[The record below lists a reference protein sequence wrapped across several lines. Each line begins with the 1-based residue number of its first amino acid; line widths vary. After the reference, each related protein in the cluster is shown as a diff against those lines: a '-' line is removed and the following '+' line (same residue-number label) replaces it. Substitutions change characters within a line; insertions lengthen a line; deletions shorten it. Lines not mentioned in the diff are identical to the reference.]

1 MVRQAAR
8 QVTRRSQGQRTPT
21 SRMTAEQCADVDA
34 EQEADVDE
42 DEDLAV
48 ATLLDEEE
56 ETYEGVDGEVAV
68 VERADEDG
76 EERMPTTTQRL
87 ATTTRMTVDWMD
99 SPQFTPDTE
108 PGLNLPEDFHP
119 TCESDFFPSLPNFA
133 KKLKTRN
140 FDTSFGQH
148 SLTFF
153 YYFAHFCF
161 AMQPSFQKMYGLLFA
176 ILLPFWVIVQ

>member
-1 MVRQAAR
+1 
-8 QVTRRSQGQRTPT
+8 
-21 SRMTAEQCADVDA
+21 MTAEQCADVDA

-68 VERADEDG
+68 VVRADEDEDG

-99 SPQFTPDTE
+99 SP
-108 PGLNLPEDFHP
+108 
-119 TCESDFFPSLPNFA
+119 SSLPTLNQVSTFLRTSILRVRATFSNFFSPQ
-133 KKLKTRN
+133 T
-140 FDTSFGQH
+140 
-148 SLTFF
+148 
-153 YYFAHFCF
+153 
-161 AMQPSFQKMYGLLFA
+161 LL
-176 ILLPFWVIVQ
+176 IP